1 MNIIAENKKRIFMKV
16 ITETER
22 LVIREF
28 EFADL
33 EDLYSLMSDRKVM
46 RFSPFGVLD
55 KKKTKK
61 MLLEFMKSYRENGFG
76 RWALND
82 KEKGDF
88 VGLCGVSIIELDG
101 KKELAFGYRI
111 RKEFWRNGL
120 ATESGLVVRD
130 YIFKKL
136 KIKRVIAL
144 IVEKN
149 KASLKVAEK
158 LGMRFLKRSFFKGKE
173 MDVYEWKERAE

>member
-1 MNIIAENKKRIFMKV
+1 MNIIAESKKKVFMKV
-16 ITETER
+16 IAETKR

-28 EFADL
+28 EFNDL

-55 KKKTKK
+55 KKKTEK
-61 MLLEFMKSYRENGFG
+61 MLLEFMKSYRYKGFG

-101 KKELAFGYRI
+101 KEELAFGYRI
-111 RKEFWRNGL
+111 RKEFWGNGL
-120 ATESGLVVRD
+120 ATEAGLVVKD

-144 IVEKN
+144 IANEN
-149 KASLKVAEK
+149 RASLKVAEK
-158 LGMRFLKRSFFKGKE
+158 LGMRFLKKSIFKRKE
-173 MDVYEWKERAE
+173 MNVYEWKRKM